1 MIPKQLSFFFQNCNI
16 PRWVW
21 FYITSVVVF
30 LPAILC
36 LIFNVLIFIRVRE
49 SLKRTQPTIQIV
61 QNSQPQT
68 TTTVKLSH
76 REIRLLLH
84 ALFMFSIFIVGW
96 APVYLVISIDYSG
109 SVSIFVYVMLAL
121 WSEIS
126 VALIIIDLFI
136 YNHELKDIIKQSI
149 GNLHWTTVPRSQ
161 T

>member
-1 MIPKQLSFFFQNCNI
+1 M
-16 PRWVW
+16 
-21 FYITSVVVF
+21 
-30 LPAILC
+30 
-36 LIFNVLIFIRVRE
+36 
-49 SLKRTQPTIQIV
+49 KRTQPTIQIV